1 MRRQLLD
8 ALARGERC
16 SDQSWRTFLKCL
28 RFAVTLSSSTYSSAA
43 LGVVLDLGVD
53 RSKLGIMWWTIL
65 AVVLALVCVV
75 CVLAALVWPGR
86 FGPSD

>member
-1 MRRQLLD
+1 MPYRIT
-8 ALARGERC
+8 G
-16 SDQSWRTFLKCL
+16 
-28 RFAVTLSSSTYSSAA
+28 FATPRY
-43 LGVVLDLGVD
+43 

>member
-1 MRRQLLD
+1 
-8 ALARGERC
+8 
-16 SDQSWRTFLKCL
+16 
-28 RFAVTLSSSTYSSAA
+28 
-43 LGVVLDLGVD
+43 
-53 RSKLGIMWWTIL
+53 MWWTIL